1 MVRFRPSAADLAAIR
16 EAARREAKFE
26 RVGQVMLEVGRRQS
40 LVSGETSINFA
51 LISDDPDW
59 QDTDL
64 DDYEPWTAFTRGVEL
79 TPDGRGLFDFYIRR
93 RGDRHLELHG
103 NISIAIAG
111 GRLTTISGYPDIY
124 RGEPS

>member
-1 MVRFRPSAADLAAIR
+1 
-16 EAARREAKFE
+16 
-26 RVGQVMLEVGRRQS
+26 MLEVGRRQS

-79 TPDGRGLFDFYIRR
+79 TPDGRGC
-93 RGDRHLELHG
+93 
-103 NISIAIAG
+103 
-111 GRLTTISGYPDIY
+111 
-124 RGEPS
+124 

>member
-1 MVRFRPSAADLAAIR
+1 MRRYRPSSDDLAAIR

-26 RVGQVMLEVGRRQS
+26 KVGHVTLEVGRRQS
-40 LVSGETSINFA
+40 LVSGATSINFA

-64 DDYEPWTAFTRGVEL
+64 DDYEPWTAFTRGVDL
-79 TPDGRGLFDFYIRR
+79 TADGRGLLDFYIRR

-103 NISIAIAG
+103 NISIGITNG
-111 GRLTTISGYPDIY
+111 QLTTIQGYPDVY
-124 RGEPS
+124 SGTPS

>member
-1 MVRFRPSAADLAAIR
+1 MVRFRPSAADIAAIR
-16 EAARREAKFE
+16 DAARREAKFE

-103 NISIAIAG
+103 NISVAIAG
-111 GRLTTISGYPDIY
+111 GKLTTISGYPTIY
-124 RGEPS
+124 RGDGS